1 MISVALDAMG
11 GDNAPDEMVQ
21 GALKAA
27 KTGEFKIALVGDSK
41 RIDKLLQKEQGN
53 ALPIEVV
60 PSEGVI
66 LEGDSPIESL
76 RSKPRASI
84 SVCIGLLRH
93 QKVDGVITMGSTGGA
108 MAASVFQLGLMDGVE
123 RPAIGGEIIGFSP
136 RTTLIDLGSNVDCR
150 PIHLLNFAVMGS
162 VFANARWAIDNP
174 EVGILSIGAEEG
186 KGNKLVKEAIT
197 KLEESTQIN
206 FIGNVEPNELLD
218 TRANVVVC
226 DGFIGNV
233 ILKLT
238 EGLGLAICKHI
249 EDHYKPLI
257 EDRILNQLKEDI
269 FQRTNVVETFGG
281 GPILGVKGLVVVGHG
296 NASANAVAKAFET
309 VKWMADSKYTDK
321 LQLELTKVSNE

>member
-41 RIDKLLQKEQGN
+41 RIDKLLQKEQRN
-53 ALPIEVV
+53 ALSIEVV
-60 PSEGVI
+60 PSEGVV
-66 LEGDSPIESL
+66 LEGESPIESL

-136 RTTLIDLGSNVDCR
+136 RTILIDLGSNVDCR

-174 EVGILSIGAEEG
+174 EVGILSIGAEAG
-186 KGNKLVKEAIT
+186 KGNKLVKEAIV

-281 GPILGVKGLVVVGHG
+281 GPILGVKGLVLVGHG

>member
-41 RIDKLLQKEQGN
+41 RIDKLLQKEQRN
-53 ALPIEVV
+53 ALSIEVV
-60 PSEGVI
+60 PSEGVV
-66 LEGDSPIESL
+66 LEGESPIESL

-136 RTTLIDLGSNVDCR
+136 RTILIDLGSNVDCR

-186 KGNKLVKEAIT
+186 KGNKLVKEAIV

-281 GPILGVKGLVVVGHG
+281 GPILGVKGLVLVGHG